1 MKSECNSYLPIF
13 FVVHG
18 RRGVRLRLRE
28 KTEPLLAEP
37 PLAREIQEPQLGVM
51 RPATSACRLRSCL
64 DKGDRRLDNNLIV
77 EGFSSLVGLSV
88 LLSLVAAT
96 PRETKIKRNPLA
108 QLSA

>member
-64 DKGDRRLDNNLIV
+64 DKDRRLDNNLIV
-77 EGFSSLVGLSV
+77 EGFLSLVGPSV
-88 LLSLVAAT
+88 LLSLVGAT
-96 PRETKIKRNPLA
+96 PREIKSKPLV